1 MPEDCELYHGFL
13 TAGDCSRENKTDFLG
28 FKPPPFQ
35 GPRKEI
41 KPQDDA
47 GFFYFDKAHCK
58 NAKQAGVARQIVR
71 RKSGLRIAGREAMA
85 LPDAESVKRSIFISG
100 GNRWTGRCT
109 RDRLHGQDGQQVAPE
124 GRALIGRWRQR
135 PERAA
140 V

>member
-13 TAGDCSRENKTDFLG
+13 TVGDCSREDKTDFLG
-28 FKPPPFQ
+28 FKPPPIQ

-58 NAKQAGVARQIVR
+58 NGKQAGVARQIVR
-71 RKSGLRIAGREAMA
+71 RKNGLRIAVREAMA
-85 LPDAESVKRSIFISG
+85 LPDAVSVKRSIFIAG
-100 GNRWTGRCT
+100 GESVGRRCS
-109 RDRLHGQDGQQVAPE
+109 RDRLHRQDGQQVAPE